1 MTIPILPIFLSAALL
16 GGPALPADFAF
27 RLYHELR
34 ETEENLFFSPAS
46 IEAALGMVRE
56 GSSDSTLRQFNH
68 LLGPHQPIPHVADEV
83 TLESANAIWTDQS
96 IALNEGFRQIVRER
110 FDASLRCADFIHRH
124 DEERQEI
131 NRWVEQRTRERIQNL
146 LAPGTVNPETRMILV
161 NAIYFK
167 GDWIHA
173 FDPDR
178 TETAPFRTA
187 TGERIDIDLMQ
198 MNAQEFLYAETDAF
212 QLVELPYQG
221 NEISMLVLLP
231 REYDGIERIEKGLSA
246 AALDT
251 WIRDLQRREV
261 QVALPRFTAE
271 TELTRLSGILRSLGL
286 TDAFD
291 PERADFSGISDTPLF
306 ISDVVHK
313 AFIQV
318 DEEGTE
324 AAAAT
329 GVVMRVTSMPL
340 DPPAVF
346 RADRPF
352 IYLIRHRETGALLFL
367 GRMAKP
373 AK

>member
-1 MTIPILPIFLSAALL
+1 MTIPSLPIVLSAALL
-16 GGPALPADFAF
+16 GGSALPEHLAF

-34 ETEENLFFSPAS
+34 KTEENLFFSPAS

-56 GSSDSTLRQFNH
+56 GASSSTLRQFDR
-68 LLGPHQPIPHVADEV
+68 LLGDPVPFPDAGDDVILDN
-83 TLESANAIWTDQS
+83 ANAIWTEQS
-96 IALNEGFRQIVRER
+96 IDIHETFRQSVRER
-110 FDASLRCADFIHRH
+110 FSAALQRADFIHRF

-131 NRWVEQRTRERIQNL
+131 NQWVEEKTRERIQNL
-146 LAPGTVNPETRMILV
+146 LAPGTVTPETRMILV

-167 GDWIHA
+167 GDWLHA

-178 TETAPFRTA
+178 TEPAPFRTA
-187 TGERIDIDLMQ
+187 TGERIEVDLMQ
-198 MNAQEFLYAETDAF
+198 MPPQEFLYTETDAF
-212 QLVELPYQG
+212 QLLELPYQG

-231 REYDGIERIEKGLSA
+231 RDHDGLERVEKGLSA
-246 AALDT
+246 TALDT

-261 QVALPRFTAE
+261 HVALPRFTAE
-271 TELTRLSGILRSLGL
+271 SELTRLSGILRSLGL
-286 TDAFD
+286 TDAFN
-291 PERADFSGISDTPLF
+291 PNRADFTGISDAPLF

-329 GVVMRVTSMPL
+329 GVIMRVTSMPL
-340 DPPAVF
+340 APPAVF

-352 IYLIRHRETGALLFL
+352 LYLIRHRETGTILFL
-367 GRMAKP
+367 GRMKRP
-373 AK
+373 AE